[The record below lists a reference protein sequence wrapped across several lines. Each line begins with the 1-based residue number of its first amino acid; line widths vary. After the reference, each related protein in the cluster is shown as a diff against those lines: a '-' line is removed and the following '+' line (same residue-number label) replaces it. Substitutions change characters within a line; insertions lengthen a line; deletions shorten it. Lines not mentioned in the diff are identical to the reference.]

1 MKRKFY
7 KSTFYQ
13 YQLSEC
19 KITQKNE
26 TVYNKTLWWYVI
38 LQVSPMSMLQGQLC
52 GLCGNYNQDQSDEY
66 LIPDNLK
73 VSSDRP
79 VLLSY
84 FVPSE
89 SCDIDA
95 MQPTEGTNHI

>member
-1 MKRKFY
+1 
-7 KSTFYQ
+7 
-13 YQLSEC
+13 
-19 KITQKNE
+19 
-26 TVYNKTLWWYVI
+26 
-38 LQVSPMSMLQGQLC
+38 MSMLQGQLC

-79 VLLSY
+79 VMLSH

-89 SCDIDA
+89 TCDVDNIE
-95 MQPTEGTNHI
+95 PTEGNRY